1 MSENNLKLISIIIP
15 CFNSGLT
22 IQKSVNSVLNQTWKD
37 KEIILVND
45 GSTDKLTLFILK
57 ELSKI
62 KILKLINQKNLG
74 LSSARNK
81 GIKESNGN
89 YLFFLD
95 ADDWIEENCLEE
107 MYCSLN
113 KDKNFAYVYSDIIT
127 EGNFHKIIKNDFNF
141 YQQLF
146 LNKIPYS
153 IFLNKKTLIEN
164 GGYDDNMKFGYEDWD
179 LNIRLGAK
187 NLFGK
192 RIPKP
197 LFHYKVSDSGMLLS
211 KSIKNHTKIWKYIRN
226 KNKELYQ
233 INNVFK
239 IWIKWKFAKSNY
251 PPLIIFIWF
260 LVINYLPVTFSN
272 RLFMALRKINVFLK
286 RTIFRTN

>member
-1 MSENNLKLISIIIP
+1 M
-15 CFNSGLT
+15 
-22 IQKSVNSVLNQTWKD
+22 
-37 KEIILVND
+37 
-45 GSTDKLTLFILK
+45 
-57 ELSKI
+57 
-62 KILKLINQKNLG
+62 KLINQKNLG

>member
-197 LFHYKVSDSGMLLS
+197 LFHYKVSNSGMLLS

>member
-1 MSENNLKLISIIIP
+1 MLEKNSKLISVIIP

-22 IQKSVNSVLNQTWKD
+22 VQKSVNSVVNQTWKD

-62 KILKLINQKNLG
+62 KILKLINQNNLG

-107 MYCSLN
+107 MYFSLN
-113 KDKNFAYVYSDIIT
+113 KYKNFAYVYSDIIT

-153 IFLNKKTLIEN
+153 IFLNKKTLVVN
-164 GGYDDNMKFGYEDWD
+164 GGYDDNMESGYEDWD

-233 INNVFK
+233 INNVLK
-239 IWIKWKFAKSNY
+239 IWIEWKFAKSNY
-251 PPLIIFIWF
+251 PPLMIFIWF

-286 RTIFRTN
+286 RTIFKTN